1 VGGRSARV
9 VDAVLTATIE
19 LTGQVGYTA
28 LRVEDVARRAG
39 VNRTT
44 VYRRWPTKV
53 HLIAAALRTVC
64 GVHNVP
70 ARTGTLRAQLIEM
83 AHDTV
88 AVATSTAGQSVIR
101 MLSMERG
108 ESDLEDIRAMLYR
121 ERIAYSVRAFEE
133 AYERGELEDLSTA
146 SIALEAMF
154 ALVYRRLHLRM
165 KVDQASIETLVDIV
179 LRGVSWAG
187 PRPPISER
195 TPGSGRAAVVEPPA
209 GLPLRRAAR

>member
-1 VGGRSARV
+1 

-19 LTGQVGYTA
+19 LTGQVGYSA

-53 HLIAAALRTVC
+53 HLITAALRTVC

-70 ARTGTLRAQLIEM
+70 SRTGTLRAQLIDM
-83 AHDTV
+83 AFDTV
-88 AVATSTAGQSVIR
+88 AVATSPAGQSVIR
-101 MLSMERG
+101 MISMERG
-108 ESDLEDIRAMLYR
+108 ESDIEDIRAMLYR
-121 ERIAYSVRAFEE
+121 ERIAYSVRAFED
-133 AYERGELEDLSTA
+133 AYERGELDDLSTA

-165 KVDQASIETLVDIV
+165 KVDEASIETLVDIV
-179 LRGVSWAG
+179 LRGVNWAG
-187 PRPPISER
+187 PRPPLNEQP
-195 TPGSGRAAVVEPPA
+195 PGSGRTPSSAAAEAPVSSQ
-209 GLPLRRAAR
+209 PLRRAVR